1 MSVTSIDSYENDY
14 PAPRELIGD
23 WEKTIILVIGQA
35 NIGKSQLSQLFLL
48 NDSIYYIS
56 TDKAS
61 KTLEHNIKILANYII
76 NNESYLDAGVLA
88 HFINDNCCAGFV
100 DYFFMR
106 FVKNNLNLNILI
118 DGYLFSLEPLRSIF
132 IKKCTSSGYR
142 VWEIKRIL

>member
-14 PAPRELIGD
+14 PAPRELIGN
-23 WEKTIILVIGQA
+23 WEKTIILIAGES

-61 KTLEHNIKILANYII
+61 KTLEHDIRELAYYVTKNKD
-76 NNESYLDAGVLA
+76 YLDAGVLA
-88 HFINDNCCAGFV
+88 HFINDNCCVKFV

-106 FVKNNLNLNILI
+106 FIKNNLNLNILI
-118 DGYLFSLEPLRSIF
+118 DGYLFGLEPLRSFF